1 MFQKESK
8 NRVEKNTYLIT
19 SPDKSMG
26 KSILKKYTATLEQTS
41 NILLLVKMLKQSM

>member
-1 MFQKESK
+1 MFKK
-8 NRVEKNTYLIT
+8 NKKQSEKDTYLIT